1 MSDNFTNRY
10 NGLNAKQKEA
20 VDYIDGAL
28 MVLAGP
34 GTGKTELLSM
44 RAANILQTTDTH
56 PSSILCLTFTDKAS
70 LNMQQRLQEII
81 GFTARNIQVRTFH
94 SFSADVINQNPEYFF
109 NHALV
114 EPADDVIQLQI
125 INNILEELPFQS
137 RLTSKYGGKFTQ
149 IKRII
154 RSIDQAKKAG
164 LTPEKLRSVA
174 ALNIAYID
182 SISDRFDQ
190 VFSKRFNKN
199 TANEIHQFLDEIPTL
214 ETKTHPIRGY
224 DEVLH
229 SSLAAVLVEADENNT
244 TKPLSA
250 WKSAHSQ
257 VVDGKRVLKDVKRS
271 LWWLELADVYQQY
284 QSALEEQGYYDFS
297 DMVLSVITE
306 LEQNETL
313 RHAVAEQFNYVMVDE
328 FQDTND
334 AQMRL
339 VNLIVELQANNPN
352 IMVVGDDDQAIY
364 RFQGAEISN
373 AQNFLDT
380 FTHTKIIS
388 LTENYRS
395 SSKLINSSQTIASK
409 ILHRLSAQLDI
420 PKKIE
425 AKFNTTTDKV
435 EHKSY
440 STLDVSY
447 VSIAQSIEHDYK
459 AGLSVAVLARN
470 HSSLAKIAAV
480 LDECNVPL
488 QYDRQSNVFELP
500 GIQLLINVLKTVA
513 SIQKGDIQ
521 QSTYLLRTILPSDV
535 VGLDSK
541 FLWSFSIRNR
551 YEDWVSAAL
560 ASENEDLLSFVE
572 WLVELAKLERN
583 TSISI
588 LLEYILGLKPL
599 GSYVSPLKKLV
610 DSAEDFEAMQ
620 LLSGVQKLRS
630 LASSSLKSSSNNLQS
645 FVELLRSYEDLDL
658 QISNEL
664 TFLNGDSFVNLMTVH
679 KSKGLEFDSV
689 FVLDAV
695 DSIWSPSRS
704 RNKTPINLEMM
715 QEYGE
720 DPDDY
725 ARLLYVAATR
735 AKSRLV
741 FVSYK
746 TDAAG
751 KAQLPSPLLADIP
764 PTDITSTKQVLHQSL
779 LRANTWPRLNH
790 TDEKLLLKPLLT
802 NYELSVT
809 HLINFLDIENGG
821 PQLFI
826 ERNLLRLPDVKSPHM
841 GYGTAIHAAL
851 RLLQLQFNK
860 QSVQLDLV
868 LDEFDSV
875 LETQHLEQPAFIK
888 YRQKGREL
896 LEKYVKNPDLL
907 TLIEGAQPERS
918 IKAVKIGDATI
929 GGQIDRLD
937 ELQSELV
944 VVDYKTGSPLAPE
957 LGAKTKTHGIKAFK
971 HRLQLIF
978 YSLLLEDYAAQKHK
992 SIKGRM
998 VYVEA
1003 QSDKDLVREYIP
1015 SHVEK
1020 DQLKLLI
1027 DVVWGKIQAFEWP
1040 EVSGYEESFEGMKQF
1055 ITDLIGE
1062 NQII

>member
-125 INNILEELPFQS
+125 INNILEGLPFQS

-630 LASSSLKSSSNNLQS
+630 LASSSLK
-645 FVELLRSYEDLDL
+645 
-658 QISNEL
+658 
-664 TFLNGDSFVNLMTVH
+664 
-679 KSKGLEFDSV
+679 
-689 FVLDAV
+689 
-695 DSIWSPSRS
+695 
-704 RNKTPINLEMM
+704 
-715 QEYGE
+715 
-720 DPDDY
+720 
-725 ARLLYVAATR
+725 
-735 AKSRLV
+735 
-741 FVSYK
+741 
-746 TDAAG
+746 
-751 KAQLPSPLLADIP
+751 
-764 PTDITSTKQVLHQSL
+764 
-779 LRANTWPRLNH
+779 
-790 TDEKLLLKPLLT
+790 
-802 NYELSVT
+802 
-809 HLINFLDIENGG
+809 
-821 PQLFI
+821 
-826 ERNLLRLPDVKSPHM
+826 
-841 GYGTAIHAAL
+841 
-851 RLLQLQFNK
+851 
-860 QSVQLDLV
+860 
-868 LDEFDSV
+868 
-875 LETQHLEQPAFIK
+875 
-888 YRQKGREL
+888 
-896 LEKYVKNPDLL
+896 
-907 TLIEGAQPERS
+907 
-918 IKAVKIGDATI
+918 
-929 GGQIDRLD
+929 
-937 ELQSELV
+937 
-944 VVDYKTGSPLAPE
+944 
-957 LGAKTKTHGIKAFK
+957 
-971 HRLQLIF
+971 
-978 YSLLLEDYAAQKHK
+978 
-992 SIKGRM
+992 
-998 VYVEA
+998 
-1003 QSDKDLVREYIP
+1003 
-1015 SHVEK
+1015 
-1020 DQLKLLI
+1020 
-1027 DVVWGKIQAFEWP
+1027 
-1040 EVSGYEESFEGMKQF
+1040 
-1055 ITDLIGE
+1055 
-1062 NQII
+1062 